1 VEVFEQLFFSTLQSR
16 MLPNQMSAEMH
27 QHVAGEVNN
36 RMAGALEDLQAKY
49 ASGQGGTD
57 SSANGPTG
65 AAYKQAQAEKN
76 KLKKEKAAAKRE
88 EETDD
93 NDYRDRDE
101 LEDGGDDEDYE
112 LRLLREKRLKEIR
125 NTEIQRLE
133 NLAKGHGQYRE
144 IVQDEFLTEVTG
156 SFHVICHFY
165 HREFPR
171 CKIMDKHLEKI
182 SQRHVET
189 KFVYINAEKTP
200 FFVEKLKIR
209 TMPTLVFFEDGVATG
224 KQIGFEGLSDVM
236 PEGREDEWR
245 TVQLARILGMNRM
258 IDVSRIVDDD
268 EEQNRVQETFEERRK
283 AAFVGFNDE
292 DFDLDNLS
300 DDDT

>member
-1 VEVFEQLFFSTLQSR
+1 

-36 RMAGALEDLQAKY
+36 RMASALEDLQAKY
-49 ASGQGGTD
+49 ASGLGGTD
-57 SSANGPTG
+57 SSADGPTG
-65 AAYKQAQAEKN
+65 AAYKQAKAEKN
-76 KLKKEKAAAKRE
+76 KLKKERAEAERQI
-88 EETDD
+88 DDGD
-93 NDYRDRDE
+93 NDMDPDE

-171 CKIMDKHLEKI
+171 CKIMDKHLEKLA
-182 SQRHVET
+182 QRHIEA

-224 KQIGFEGLSDVM
+224 KQIGFEGLSDAM

-258 IDVSRIVDDD
+258 IDASRIVDDD
-268 EEQNRVQETFEERRK
+268 EEQNRIQESFEERRK
-283 AAFVGFNDE
+283 AAFVGFKDE
-292 DFDLDNLS
+292 DLDLDNS
-300 DDDT
+300 DEDV